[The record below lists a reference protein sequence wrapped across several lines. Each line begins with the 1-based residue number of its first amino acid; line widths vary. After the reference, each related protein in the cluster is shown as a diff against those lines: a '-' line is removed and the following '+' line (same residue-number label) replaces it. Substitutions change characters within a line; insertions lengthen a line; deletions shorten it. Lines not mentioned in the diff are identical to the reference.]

1 LHGLDDGSVARSL
14 RPKAPLANAG
24 ATNQKSGMDDDP
36 MLPRVIPLEGTTNVR
51 DLGGWP
57 ARDGRRVRF
66 GQVFRAARLARIT
79 EADTRTLQALGVR
92 TVVDLRGAD
101 ERAKVPNVDHGFHEV
116 SLAIEPSIGPRL
128 REMAEKGEGTADE
141 MRAMMGRA
149 YAAYAIDWSAQY
161 RALFALLLSDQ
172 RVPLLFHCTAGK
184 DRTGFGAALILAA
197 LGVREEAIREDYL
210 ATTRLWVPDEE
221 ASRTLPPEVAQVLL
235 SVHASLLGAAF
246 DAIHQ
251 WHGTLELYLRERLGL
266 DATRLEALRARLL
279 E

>member
-1 LHGLDDGSVARSL
+1 
-14 RPKAPLANAG
+14 
-24 ATNQKSGMDDDP
+24 MDDEP
-36 MLPRVIPLEGTTNVR
+36 TPLPRVIPLEGTTNVR

-57 ARDGRRVRF
+57 TRDGRQVKF

-79 EADTRTLQALGVR
+79 ETDTRALKALGLR

-101 ERAKVPNVDHGFHEV
+101 ERAKVPNVGHGFNEI

-128 REMAEKGEGTADE
+128 REMADKGEGTAEE
-141 MRAMMGRA
+141 MRAMMARA
-149 YAAYAIDWSAQY
+149 YATYAIEWSAQY
-161 RALFALLLSDQ
+161 RALFTLLLTEQ

-197 LGVREEAIREDYL
+197 LGVREDAIREDYL
-210 ATTRLWVPDEE
+210 ATTRLWVPDEDV
-221 ASRTLPPEVAQVLL
+221 ASTLPAEVAGVLH
-235 SVHASLLGAAF
+235 SVHTSLLGAAF

-251 WHGTLELYLRERLGL
+251 WHGTLEAYLRERLGL
-266 DATRLEALRARLL
+266 DAGRIETLRTRLL

>member
-1 LHGLDDGSVARSL
+1 
-14 RPKAPLANAG
+14 
-24 ATNQKSGMDDDP
+24 MDDDLTP
-36 MLPRVIPLEGTTNVR
+36 LPRVIPLEGTTNVR

-57 ARDGRRVRF
+57 TRDARRVKF

-79 EADTRTLQALGVR
+79 EADTRVLKSLGVR

-101 ERAKVPNVDHGFHEV
+101 ERVKVPNVEHGFTEV

-128 REMAEKGEGTADE
+128 REMAEKREGTAEE
-141 MRAMMGRA
+141 MRAMMARA
-149 YAAYAIDWSAQY
+149 YAAYAIEWSAQY
-161 RALFALLLSDQ
+161 RALFTLLLTDQ
-172 RVPLLFHCTAGK
+172 RMPLLFHCTAGK

-210 ATTRLWVPDEE
+210 ATERLWVPDEE
-221 ASRTLPPEVAQVLL
+221 ASHTLPPEVGQVLL
-235 SVHASLLGAAF
+235 SVHTSLLGAAF

-251 WHGTLELYLRERLGL
+251 WHGTLESYLRDRLGL
-266 DATRLEALRARLL
+266 DAARLEALRARLL

>member
-1 LHGLDDGSVARSL
+1 MDTD
-14 RPKAPLANAG
+14 PK
-24 ATNQKSGMDDDP
+24 
-36 MLPRVIPLEGTTNVR
+36 LPRVIPLEGTTNVR

-57 ARDGRRVRF
+57 ARDGRTVRF

-79 EADTRTLQALGVR
+79 EADTRALQALGVR

-141 MRAMMGRA
+141 MRAMMARA

-161 RALFALLLSDQ
+161 RALFALLLSEQ

-246 DAIHQ
+246 DAIHE
-251 WHGTLELYLRERLGL
+251 WHGTLEGYLRERLGL
-266 DATRLEALRARLL
+266 DAARLETLRARLL

>member
-1 LHGLDDGSVARSL
+1 
-14 RPKAPLANAG
+14 
-24 ATNQKSGMDDDP
+24 MDDDQP
-36 MLPRVIPLEGTTNVR
+36 LPRVIPLEGTTNVR

-57 ARDGRRVRF
+57 ARDGRTVRF

-79 EADTRTLQALGVR
+79 EADTRALQALGVR

-141 MRAMMGRA
+141 MRAMMARA

-161 RALFALLLSDQ
+161 RALFALLLSEQ

-246 DAIHQ
+246 DAIHE
-251 WHGTLELYLRERLGL
+251 WHGTLEGYLRERLGL
-266 DATRLEALRARLL
+266 DAARLETLRARLL

>member
-1 LHGLDDGSVARSL
+1 
-14 RPKAPLANAG
+14 
-24 ATNQKSGMDDDP
+24 MDDDP
-36 MLPRVIPLEGTTNVR
+36 TNVR

-235 SVHASLLGAAF
+235 SVHASRSTPSTSGTARWSSICANGWGSMPRVSKRCGRACWSRRPPLFLFRPWREFGAN
-246 DAIHQ
+246 D
-251 WHGTLELYLRERLGL
+251 RP
-266 DATRLEALRARLL
+266 
-279 E
+279 

>member
-1 LHGLDDGSVARSL
+1 
-14 RPKAPLANAG
+14 
-24 ATNQKSGMDDDP
+24 MDDDQP
-36 MLPRVIPLEGTTNVR
+36 LPRVIPLEGTTNVR

-57 ARDGRRVRF
+57 TRDGRRVRF
-66 GQVFRAARLARIT
+66 GQIFRAARLARIT
-79 EADTRTLQALGVR
+79 EADTKALQALGVR

-141 MRAMMGRA
+141 MRAMMARA

-161 RALFALLLSDQ
+161 RALFALLLSEQ

-235 SVHASLLGAAF
+235 SVHVSLLGAAF
-246 DAIHQ
+246 DAIHE
-251 WHGTLELYLRERLGL
+251 WHGTLEGYLRERLGL
-266 DATRLEALRARLL
+266 DAPRTETLRARLL